1 MARKK
6 AETMS
11 YEQALERLEQVVREL
26 EQGDLSLD
34 ASLELFQEGVEL
46 TRLCSQML
54 DEAERK
60 IEKLTL
66 DESGRPRLETAQL
79 EEGA

>member
-6 AETMS
+6 TEPMK
-11 YEQALERLEQVVREL
+11 YEEAVERLEQVVREL
-26 EQGDLSLD
+26 ERGDLSLE
-34 ASLELFQEGVEL
+34 ASLQLFQEGIEL
-46 TRLCSQML
+46 TRLCSRLL
-54 DEAERK
+54 DEAERR

-66 DESGRPRLETAQL
+66 DEDGQAHLEDLNL

>member
-6 AETMS
+6 TEPMT

-26 EQGDLSLD
+26 ERGDLSLD

-66 DESGRPRLETAQL
+66 DESGRPRLETVEL